1 MNGQRIFFGNSFNS
15 AKSPPKSVDFP
26 HDYVVKICF
35 YSGLVVVGHK
45 GFKAEITERKNNNYV
60 TSPNYPEDI
69 NDATYLNPPPRGY
82 SPGIDH
88 CSVRAPSQDRALE
101 MEFHQFEVN
110 TLSKF

>member
-1 MNGQRIFFGNSFNS
+1 MNGQSIFFGNSFNS

-45 GFKAEITERKNNNYV
+45 GFNAEITERKNNNYV

-69 NDATYLNPPPRGY
+69 NDETYLAQLSITALCGHQLKAGLLRW
-82 SPGIDH
+82 SGI
-88 CSVRAPSQDRALE
+88 SL
-101 MEFHQFEVN
+101 M
-110 TLSKF
+110 